1 MMNQKHSLGDYPMIR
16 RATEEHFEQKHD
28 SNKAAAMYL
37 HWNHI
42 SVWVL
47 PLPGAEYT
55 LKNS

>member
-37 HWNHI
+37 H
-42 SVWVL
+42 
-47 PLPGAEYT
+47 
-55 LKNS
+55 